1 MPYRR
6 PVRRDQIAVQ
16 LFSVRREMA
25 ADLPGTLRAVRA
37 AGYDAV
43 ELAGL
48 PDLPAAEIADRLG
61 EAGLRAIAAHER
73 IEGLRRDP
81 HAVAARLRALGCPRV
96 LVPAMPEADRRTVAD
111 VRRFAAELGSL
122 ARVLGDHG
130 LRLGHHNHDYEFAPL
145 GGTTAWQIL
154 LDELPPEVELEL
166 DVYWAAV
173 AGRDPVTEIR
183 AAADRLRMLHV
194 KDVAPGPEP
203 REVPAGEGT
212 LDIAA
217 IVEAGRAAAVEWYV
231 TEQVESDD
239 PLRDIATAARY
250 LASMAH

>member
-1 MPYRR
+1 MRT
-6 PVRRDQIAVQ
+6 DQIAVQ

-25 ADLPGTLRAVRA
+25 ADLPATLRAVKD

-48 PDLPAAEIADRLG
+48 PDLPAAELAGLLE
-61 EAGLRAIAAHER
+61 EAGLRAVAAHER
-73 IEGLRRDP
+73 IEGLRRESA
-81 HAVAARLRALGCPRV
+81 AVAARLHALGCPRV
-96 LVPAMPEADRRTVAD
+96 LVPAMPGEDRRTIAD

-145 GGTTAWQIL
+145 EGTTAWQVL
-154 LDELPPEVELEL
+154 LDELSPEVELEL

-183 AAADRLRMLHV
+183 VAANRLHLLHV
-194 KDVAPGPEP
+194 KDLAPGPEP

-217 IVEAGRAAAVEWYV
+217 IIEAGRAVGVEWYV

-250 LASMAH
+250 LVSLAL

>member
-1 MPYRR
+1 MPYRH
-6 PVRRDQIAVQ
+6 VMRRDQIAVQ
-16 LFSVRREMA
+16 LFSVRRQMA
-25 ADLPGTLRAVRA
+25 ADLPGTLRAVGD

-48 PDLPAAEIADRLG
+48 PDLPAAQLAGLLE
-61 EAGLRAIAAHER
+61 EAGLRAVAAHER

-81 HAVAARLRALGCPRV
+81 AAVAARLRALGCPRV
-96 LVPAMPEADRRTVAD
+96 FVPAMPEEDRRTIAD
-111 VRRFAAELGSL
+111 VRRFAAELGTL

-145 GGTTAWQIL
+145 GGTTAWQVL

-166 DVYWAAV
+166 DVYWVAV

-183 AAADRLRMLHV
+183 AAADRLHLLHV
-194 KDVAPGPEP
+194 KDLAPGPGP

-217 IVEAGRAAAVEWYV
+217 IVEAGRAAGMDWYV

-239 PLRDIATAARY
+239 PLRDITAAARH
-250 LASMAH
+250 LATLAR